1 MCDYMTSLYQHWTIK
16 HWSALSAP
24 LQCPSATENTVHL
37 IGLVLDCS
45 WLSLYCAL
53 FQLRRISRND
63 SILFTAATLVTCS
76 MMKWTK
82 HTKIKHCS
90 GNVVNPQYASNIWIY
105 YEYEGYQTSTLDLVT
120 IFLLLKKI
128 TEGTSQFNVYAYD
141 HEAQHWALCR
151 AGVHS
156 FTLWMTGYHSQ
167 PFPVYLS

>member
-1 MCDYMTSLYQHWTIK
+1 MIGFTNIAFGKLWPLFRTQKYSYQATFSYSTSLRWLVLTENFLINLLCPEGLEFPEIHPHWKGQLCTQTRIRMIWSLFVSKMCDYMTSLYQHWTIK
-16 HWSALSAP
+16 HWPALSSP

-76 MMKWTK
+76 MMKWSK

-90 GNVVNPQYASNIWIY
+90 QW
-105 YEYEGYQTSTLDLVT
+105 
-120 IFLLLKKI
+120 
-128 TEGTSQFNVYAYD
+128 
-141 HEAQHWALCR
+141 
-151 AGVHS
+151 
-156 FTLWMTGYHSQ
+156 
-167 PFPVYLS
+167 